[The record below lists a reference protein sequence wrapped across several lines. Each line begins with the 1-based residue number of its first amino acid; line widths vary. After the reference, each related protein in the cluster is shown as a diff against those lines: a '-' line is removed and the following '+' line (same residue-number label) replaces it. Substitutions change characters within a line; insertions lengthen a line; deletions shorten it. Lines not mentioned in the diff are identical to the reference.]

1 MNKILVIVSVTV
13 VVLAIYLKRKSDE
26 ATRKYQ
32 MCQRRLLAMQRAQ
45 RQPLGRAVAPEAV
58 ARQPVLRESPM
69 DFEMD
74 VNADGANA
82 DDVLNSDAPS
92 DDKPQLLNL
101 ATTALTPLI
110 AFIGPNL
117 LKKKSNF
124 LNEMDASD
132 FSLAQQ
138 LKEMNESEPKIVEL
152 EDESMNATSIEYQMA
167 NLVEESKSIQKKLV
181 GLEAYA
187 MGGDLPTVSDFT
199 FIDDAAEIQSP
210 IEDHFG
216 AQDEAKQERIELEM
230 SAIQKELEQTIETI
244 VSEPIVNEQ
253 VKTVN
258 EPVECKN
265 GVCPIQ
271 VPKKRGRKPKIES
284 VKQIVG

>member
-13 VVLAIYLKRKSDE
+13 VLLAIYLKRKSDE

-152 EDESMNATSIEYQMA
+152 EDESMNATSIELT
-167 NLVEESKSIQKKLV
+167 NLLEESKSIQKKLV

-199 FIDDAAEIQSP
+199 FIDDAAGIQSP

-230 SAIQKELEQTIETI
+230 SAIQKELEHKIETI
-244 VSEPIVNEQ
+244 VSEQVVSEQ
-253 VKTVN
+253 VK
-258 EPVECKN
+258 PVECKN

-284 VKQIVG
+284 LKQFVG

>member
-58 ARQPVLRESPM
+58 ARQPLLRESPM

-82 DDVLNSDAPS
+82 DDVLNSDEPS

-152 EDESMNATSIEYQMA
+152 EDESMNATSIDHQMA
-167 NLVEESKSIQKKLV
+167 NLLEESKSIQKKLV

-199 FIDDAAEIQSP
+199 FIDDASGIQSP

-244 VSEPIVNEQ
+244 VSEPVVNDQ

>member
-1 MNKILVIVSVTV
+1 MNKILVIVCVTV

-45 RQPLGRAVAPEAV
+45 RQPLGRAVAPEPV

-152 EDESMNATSIEYQMA
+152 EDESMNATSIDYQMA
-167 NLVEESKSIQKKLV
+167 NLLEESKSIQKKLA

-199 FIDDAAEIQSP
+199 FIDDASGIQSP
-210 IEDHFG
+210 NEDHFG

-244 VSEPIVNEQ
+244 VSEQVVNDQ

-271 VPKKRGRKPKIES
+271 APKKRGRKPKIES
-284 VKQIVG
+284 VKQFVG

>member
-13 VVLAIYLKRKSDE
+13 VLLAIYLKRKSDE

-152 EDESMNATSIEYQMA
+152 EDESMNATSIELT
-167 NLVEESKSIQKKLV
+167 NLLEESKSIQKKLV

-199 FIDDAAEIQSP
+199 FIDDAAGIQSP

-230 SAIQKELEQTIETI
+230 SAIQKELEHKIETI
-244 VSEPIVNEQ
+244 VSEQVVSEQVVSEQ
-253 VKTVN
+253 VK
-258 EPVECKN
+258 PVECKN

-284 VKQIVG
+284 LKQFVG